1 MDAGGRRMSDW
12 SKRTAELFGERE
24 RLENAGVPLGEI
36 WERLRR
42 MRIHIVKPAT
52 TDWQRRLDEETYT
65 REVIENKQ
73 DK

>member
-1 MDAGGRRMSDW
+1 MDVGGRAMIS
-12 SKRTAELFGERE
+12 ELLQEQIER
-24 RLENAGVPLGEI
+24 
-36 WERLRR
+36 WRR
-42 MRIHIVKPAT
+42 MRIHLVKPAT

>member
-1 MDAGGRRMSDW
+1 MVDIVDVGGRAMIS
-12 SKRTAELFGERE
+12 ELLQEQIER
-24 RLENAGVPLGEI
+24 
-36 WERLRR
+36 WRR

-52 TDWQRRLDEETYT
+52 TDWQRRLDDETYGT

>member
-1 MDAGGRRMSDW
+1 MY
-12 SKRTAELFGERE
+12 E
-24 RLENAGVPLGEI
+24 RLVKACGRTFWRKKEIGKRGVPLDEI
-36 WERLRR
+36 QERLRR

-52 TDWQRRLDEETYT
+52 TDWQRRLDEETYGT

>member
-1 MDAGGRRMSDW
+1 MVDIVDVGGRAMIS
-12 SKRTAELFGERE
+12 ELLQEQIER
-24 RLENAGVPLGEI
+24 
-36 WERLRR
+36 WRR

-52 TDWQRRLDEETYT
+52 TDWQRRLDEETYA